1 MSENTKSPQIAVC
14 GPLDGVGAPME
25 NKVNTDIVTGPPSIV
40 NRKPARSTRGK
51 SATVATKNASHIM
64 APAVVPGV
72 GEVGAFVSTHTN
84 THNTAHKRE
93 GAIMWDA
100 FSTVRLPTAMVE
112 ALDAQL
118 PCLSIRRRER
128 CLYLLSLVTSH
139 AHCHAVDRYYRPLNS
154 AVLKTIL
161 GKEGPNGGRWIALE
175 LLEELIDAGFVE
187 RLDNVKRELETEP
200 GTAPEVKPA
209 GKGTYIPGKKSK
221 QYRCA
226 WKGWRSAPRS
236 EYRLYTLDL
245 TPFCQDRSPA
255 AAAAQL
261 EDPALRYL
269 AECYEQSTLDVRYA
283 LQLLFAE
290 YRADLTGCDLTDY
303 GQLSARLDAAPV
315 DTTCIA
321 CAHAHTETAEELRD
335 PKNPDLLICRECGES
350 WNPRIR
356 AQKGLASIWYW
367 VRADE
372 HWCLRDPAG
381 RRLHTPVTSL
391 LTELRPAL
399 KLCGS
404 DRLVSLDLKC
414 SQLVIAASWMRLD
427 GEGDAPDA
435 ALWLDIAENGGKN
448 GRLDL
453 YQQTYAECHGGLIPD
468 AKQRKAWKKALFQDW
483 WYAREQ
489 VQTNSEIGKQL
500 AAAFPTVHAWIL
512 RKKGQE
518 EGAARKKRPH
528 AAFPIELQRRESAI
542 FIDDLALRLQAAGIV
557 AVTVHDSVVVR
568 EEDAE
573 IAERLMRDAL
583 ASLGVRVQVERSN
596 YFTDEAPALALAA

>member
-1 MSENTKSPQIAVC
+1 
-14 GPLDGVGAPME
+14 
-25 NKVNTDIVTGPPSIV
+25 
-40 NRKPARSTRGK
+40 
-51 SATVATKNASHIM
+51 M
-64 APAVVPGV
+64 APAVVRVLGDVESNAPI
-72 GEVGAFVSTHTN
+72 HK
-84 THNTAHKRE
+84 TAHTIQS
-93 GAIMWDA
+93 AIMLDA
-100 FSTVRLPTAMVE
+100 FSTVRLPTAMAE

-118 PCLSIRRRER
+118 PCLSVRRRER

-154 AVLKTIL
+154 AVLQRIL

-175 LLEELIDAGFVE
+175 LIEELIDAGFVE
-187 RLDNVKRELETEP
+187 RLDNVKHESETEP
-200 GTAPEVKPA
+200 GTEPAVKPA
-209 GKGTYIPGKKSK
+209 GKGTYIAGQKSK
-221 QYRCA
+221 QYRCV

-236 EYRLYTLDL
+236 EYRLFTLDL
-245 TPFCQDRSPA
+245 TPFSRDRSPA
-255 AAAAQL
+255 AAAAQV

-269 AECYEQSTLDVRYA
+269 AECYEQSALDVPYA

-303 GQLSARLDAAPV
+303 GQLSARLDAGPV

-321 CAHAHTETAEELRD
+321 CAHSHTKPAEELRD
-335 PKNPDLLICRECGES
+335 QKNPAHLICKECGES

-399 KLCGS
+399 RLCGS

-414 SQLVIAASWMRLD
+414 SQLVIAASWMKMD
-427 GEGDAPDA
+427 GRAATADA

-453 YQQTYAECHGGLIPD
+453 YQQTYAECHGGVVPD

-489 VQTNSEIGKQL
+489 VQGNSEIGKQL
-500 AAAFPTVHAWIL
+500 AAVFPEVHDWIL
-512 RKKGQE
+512 GKKKAG
-518 EGAARKKRPH
+518 EGEKRKKRPH

-542 FIDDLALRLQAAGIV
+542 FIDDLALRLKAAGIV

-573 IAERLMRDAL
+573 TAESLMRDAL

-596 YFTDEAPALALAA
+596 YFVDPPQSEALAA